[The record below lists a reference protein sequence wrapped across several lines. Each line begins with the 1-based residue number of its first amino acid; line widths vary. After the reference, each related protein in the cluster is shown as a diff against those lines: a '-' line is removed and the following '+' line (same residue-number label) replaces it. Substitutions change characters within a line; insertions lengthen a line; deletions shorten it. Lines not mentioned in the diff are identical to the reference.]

1 MWYCYTIERNTGF
14 KQLSVITKDLQEI
27 YDFIAEVKAIDAEG
41 FKFEIKEEKLLDKHF
56 CF

>member
-1 MWYCYTIERNTGF
+1 MWYCYTIEKNTGL

-27 YDFIAEVKAIDAEG
+27 YDFMAEVRAIDAES

>member
-1 MWYCYTIERNTGF
+1 MWYCYTIEKNTGL

-27 YDFIAEVKAIDAEG
+27 YDFIAQVRAIDAED

>member
-1 MWYCYTIERNTGF
+1 MWYCYTTEKNTGF

-27 YDFIAEVKAIDAEG
+27 YDFIAEVRAIDTEG

>member
-1 MWYCYTIERNTGF
+1 MWYCYTTEKNTGF

-27 YDFIAEVKAIDAEG
+27 YDFIAEVRAIDAED